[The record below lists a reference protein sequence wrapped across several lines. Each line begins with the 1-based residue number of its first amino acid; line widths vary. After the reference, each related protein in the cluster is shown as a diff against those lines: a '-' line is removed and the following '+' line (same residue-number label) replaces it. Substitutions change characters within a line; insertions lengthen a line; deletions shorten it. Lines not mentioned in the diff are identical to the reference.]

1 MARMKNPLIHLND
14 IKVRDKMLLLYIFSV
29 IIPIIFTNFI
39 FYSKISQSVGEREM
53 QYIAQDMQKI
63 KGDFKR
69 IIDENATL
77 SHAIYTDKNLYTF
90 LDRHYENSDEYFTY
104 YIQYLKNMQERYKL
118 TFPNIYDINIYTS
131 NPRILDSAGY
141 LRLTQE
147 VRNNEWIKKL
157 KKIKN
162 QVLVY
167 AHIREDFRGLNRVFS
182 IIRKLDYYDK
192 WNSYEKILK
201 IDLQFN
207 AIARIIEDRRVDGQ
221 IFLVNDANR
230 IVYASHDS
238 YYPEDLLEF
247 MDFSQVDYDERDL
260 IIEEGFDSVT
270 TLHDWKI
277 VGIFSYQNIMNA
289 YRESATFVFMS
300 AGINLLV
307 ASFIIYLISRSFH
320 QRIQALSGHIEKV
333 RNQDFEVIHYEGGKD
348 EIGELI
354 RAYNRMVIR
363 IKGLIQD
370 VYKADIQRQAL
381 ELENKQAQLD
391 ALQSQIN
398 PHFLFNTLETIRMRS
413 LVKGERETAEIIMY
427 LSRTFRRALTW
438 GNDWVTVGEEVE
450 FVENFLKI
458 QQYRFEK
465 KINYKISVEPGT
477 EQLMIPKMTLQPL
490 VENASIHGIEKIKD
504 RGIIELDIRLMVD
517 RLRMVVADNGVGMG
531 KEMLDQIIKELRDQE
546 INKEHIGI
554 ANVYRRLQLYY
565 GEAFSFK
572 LESGENKGTKITIYI
587 PLEYELKEHGE
598 RKG

>member
-1 MARMKNPLIHLND
+1 M
-14 IKVRDKMLLLYIFSV
+14 
-29 IIPIIFTNFI
+29 
-39 FYSKISQSVGEREM
+39 
-53 QYIAQDMQKI
+53 
-63 KGDFKR
+63 
-69 IIDENATL
+69 
-77 SHAIYTDKNLYTF
+77 
-90 LDRHYENSDEYFTY
+90 
-104 YIQYLKNMQERYKL
+104 
-118 TFPNIYDINIYTS
+118 
-131 NPRILDSAGY
+131 
-141 LRLTQE
+141 
-147 VRNNEWIKKL
+147 
-157 KKIKN
+157 
-162 QVLVY
+162 VY

-465 KINYKISVEPGT
+465 RINYNISMEPGT

-504 RGIIELDIRLMVD
+504 QGIIELDIRIIED
-517 RLRMVVADNGVGMG
+517 RLHMEVADNGVGIE

-565 GEAFSFK
+565 GRLLVLNLRVVRIRGLRSPY
-572 LESGENKGTKITIYI
+572 TY
-587 PLEYELKEHGE
+587 P
-598 RKG
+598 

>member
-90 LDRHYENSDEYFTY
+90 LNRHYEDSDEYFFY
-104 YIQYLKNMQERYKL
+104 YIRYLKNMQERYKL

-131 NPRILDSAGY
+131 NPWVLDSAGY

-192 WNSYEKILK
+192 RNSYEKILK

-238 YYPEDLLEF
+238 YYSEGSLEF
-247 MDFSQVDYDERDL
+247 MDFSQVRYDEKDL
-260 IIEEGFDSVT
+260 VIEESFDSIT

-277 VGIFSYQNIMNA
+277 VGVYSRQNIMDA
-289 YRESATFVFMS
+289 HRESATFVFTC

-320 QRIQALSGHIEKV
+320 QRIQVLSGHIEKV

-354 RAYNRMVIR
+354 RAYNRMVTR
-363 IKGLIQD
+363 IKELIQD
-370 VYKADIQRQAL
+370 VFKADIQRQAL

-391 ALQSQIN
+391 ACRVKSTHIFIQYVGDYQDA
-398 PHFLFNTLETIRMRS
+398 S

-517 RLRMVVADNGVGMG
+517 RLHMVVADNGVG
-531 KEMLDQIIKELRDQE
+531 
-546 INKEHIGI
+546 
-554 ANVYRRLQLYY
+554 
-565 GEAFSFK
+565 
-572 LESGENKGTKITIYI
+572 
-587 PLEYELKEHGE
+587 
-598 RKG
+598 

>member
-1 MARMKNPLIHLND
+1 MVRMKNPLIHLND

-29 IIPIIFTNFI
+29 IIPIIFTNLV
-39 FYSKISQSVGEREM
+39 FYRKISHSVGEREM

-90 LDRHYENSDEYFTY
+90 LDKHYESTDEYFSY
-104 YIQYLKNMQERYKL
+104 YIRYLKNMQERYKF

-131 NPRILDSAGY
+131 NPRVLNSAGY

-167 AHIREDFRGLNRVFS
+167 AHIREDFRGLKRVFS

-192 WNSYEKILK
+192 WDSYEKILK
-201 IDLQFN
+201 IDIQFN

-221 IFLVNDANR
+221 IFLVNDANK

-238 YYPEDLLEF
+238 YYPEGSLEF
-247 MDFSQVDYDERDL
+247 MDFSQIHYDEKDL
-260 IIEEGFDSVT
+260 VIEEGFDSVT
-270 TLHDWKI
+270 TLDDWKI
-277 VGIFSYQNIMNA
+277 VGVFSRQKIMNA
-289 YRESATFVFMS
+289 YRQSAYFVFTC
-300 AGINLLV
+300 AAINLLV

-320 QRIQALSGHIEKV
+320 YRIQILSGHIEKV
-333 RNQDFEVIHYEGGKD
+333 RNQDFEVIHYEGGQD
-348 EIGELI
+348 EIGQLI
-354 RAYNRMVIR
+354 RDYNRMVIR
-363 IKGLIQD
+363 IKELIQD

-413 LVKGERETAEIIMY
+413 LVKDERETAEIIKY
-427 LSRTFRRALTW
+427 LSRIFRRALAW

-465 KINYKISVEPGT
+465 RINYNISMEPGT

-504 RGIIELDIRLMVD
+504 QGIIELDIRIIED
-517 RLRMVVADNGVGMG
+517 RLHMEVADNGVGIE
-531 KEMLDQIIKELRDQE
+531 KEMLAQIRKELKDQE

-554 ANVYRRLQLYY
+554 ANVYWRLQLYY
-565 GEAFSFK
+565 GESFSFNI
-572 LESGENKGTKITIYI
+572 ESGENKGTKVTISI
-587 PLEYELKEHGE
+587 PLEYGPKIHGG

>member
-1 MARMKNPLIHLND
+1 MVRMKNPLIHLND

-29 IIPIIFTNFI
+29 IIPIIFTNLV
-39 FYSKISQSVGEREM
+39 FYRKISHSVGEREM

-90 LDRHYENSDEYFTY
+90 LDKHYESTDEYFSY
-104 YIQYLKNMQERYKL
+104 YIRYLKNMQERYKF

-131 NPRILDSAGY
+131 NPQVLNSAGY

-167 AHIREDFRGLNRVFS
+167 AHIREDFRGLKRVFS

-192 WNSYEKILK
+192 WDSYEKILK
-201 IDLQFN
+201 IDIQFN

-221 IFLVNDANR
+221 IFLVNDANK

-238 YYPEDLLEF
+238 YYPEGSLEF
-247 MDFSQVDYDERDL
+247 MDFSQIHYDEKDL
-260 IIEEGFDSVT
+260 VIEEGFDSVT
-270 TLHDWKI
+270 TLDDWKI
-277 VGIFSYQNIMNA
+277 VGVFSRQKIMNA
-289 YRESATFVFMS
+289 YRQSAYFVFTC
-300 AGINLLV
+300 AAINLLV

-320 QRIQALSGHIEKV
+320 YRIQILSGHIEKV
-333 RNQDFEVIHYEGGKD
+333 RNQDFEVIHYEGGQD
-348 EIGELI
+348 EIGQLI
-354 RAYNRMVIR
+354 RDYNRMVIR
-363 IKGLIQD
+363 IKELIQD

-413 LVKGERETAEIIMY
+413 LVKDERETAEIIKY
-427 LSRTFRRALTW
+427 LSRIFRRALAW

-465 KINYKISVEPGT
+465 RINYNISMEPGT

-504 RGIIELDIRLMVD
+504 QGIIELDIRIIED
-517 RLRMVVADNGVGMG
+517 RLHMEVADNGVGIE
-531 KEMLDQIIKELRDQE
+531 KEMLAQIRKELKDQE

-554 ANVYRRLQLYY
+554 ANVYWRLQLYY
-565 GEAFSFK
+565 GESFSFNI
-572 LESGENKGTKITIYI
+572 ESGENKGTKVTISI
-587 PLEYELKEHGE
+587 PLEYGPKIHGG